1 MLQINST
8 LFFQIVN
15 FLLLVWILN
24 RLIFRPFLR
33 VIEEREKKTLGART
47 QASDLELQAKD
58 LKEKHES
65 GMSEARSRG
74 LSEKEVIRGQGK
86 AKGERI
92 LGEARLKSVDHIS
105 SMKRE
110 LEASVKEARR
120 ELVQL
125 SISHSQEMAA
135 KILGRNVQ

>member
-92 LGEARLKSVDHIS
+92 LGEARLKSSDCIS
-105 SMKRE
+105 SARRE

-125 SISHSQEMAA
+125 SIGYSQEMAA